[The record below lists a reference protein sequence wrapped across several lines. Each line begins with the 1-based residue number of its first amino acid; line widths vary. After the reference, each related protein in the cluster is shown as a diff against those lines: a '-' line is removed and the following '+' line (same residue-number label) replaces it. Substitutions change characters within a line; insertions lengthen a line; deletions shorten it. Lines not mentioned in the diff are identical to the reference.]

1 MSAVHSWAR
10 ASNCTADVSCCHPS
24 KEKAYTP
31 NLSLL
36 SSPGHPGPSVTMSP
50 VSVGTHY
57 YISENPSCTGTPMS
71 LSLLSFLSGG
81 RRTCICKPI
90 QKGPSPALWPGISAS
105 IFQVQC
111 LAWHEHEP
119 ILGEKAEE
127 VPLDTL

>member
-1 MSAVHSWAR
+1 MPAVYSWAW
-10 ASNCTADVSCCHPS
+10 ASNCAADVSCCHPN
-24 KEKAYTP
+24 KEKAYTL

-36 SSPGHPGPSVTMSP
+36 SSPGHPGPSVTTSP
-50 VSVGTHY
+50 VPVGTY
-57 YISENPSCTGTPMS
+57 YCISENLSCTGTPMS

-105 IFQVQC
+105 IFRVQC

-119 ILGEKAEE
+119 ILGERAEE
-127 VPLDTL
+127 VSLGTL